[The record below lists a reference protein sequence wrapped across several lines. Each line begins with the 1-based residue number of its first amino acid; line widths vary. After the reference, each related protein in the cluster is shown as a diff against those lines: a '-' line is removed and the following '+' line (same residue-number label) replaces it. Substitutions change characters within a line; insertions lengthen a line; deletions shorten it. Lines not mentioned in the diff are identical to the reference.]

1 MELMVEEKKTEFGS
15 FPSDWKLVPVK
26 ELAKIGTGNKNTED
40 KILDGKYPFFVRSA
54 KVESINSYSF
64 DGEAVLTAGDG
75 VGTGKI
81 FHYINGKF
89 DYHQR
94 VYKMSDFSPTV
105 NGYYFYLCFSTYFFD
120 RVMGMTAKSSVD
132 SVRMEM
138 IADMVIPLPPT
149 LEEQQAIADAHSDV
163 DELIRSLDALIQ
175 KKEAIKKGTMQQL
188 LTGKTRPAL
197 LGRKDKF
204 EKTDIGFFP
213 EDWKIVNLPE
223 YCWFQEGPG
232 LRKWQFTRKGMKVIN
247 VTNLQSSGIL
257 DLEKTDRHITLKEF
271 QNNYRHFEIDEG
283 DFVMAS
289 SGNSYCKTSVVRK
302 IDLPLMMNT
311 SVIRFKALDGIDTG
325 YMEHY
330 LRSRYFKD
338 QIDLL
343 ITGGAQPN
351 FGPYHLRRVFIPLPP
366 TIKEQKAIAQIL
378 SDMDEELQALCRKR
392 EKMVGVKEGM
402 MQELLTGKTRLV

>member
-1 MELMVEEKKTEFGS
+1 
-15 FPSDWKLVPVK
+15 
-26 ELAKIGTGNKNTED
+26 
-40 KILDGKYPFFVRSA
+40 
-54 KVESINSYSF
+54 
-64 DGEAVLTAGDG
+64 
-75 VGTGKI
+75 
-81 FHYINGKF
+81 
-89 DYHQR
+89 
-94 VYKMSDFSPTV
+94 
-105 NGYYFYLCFSTYFFD
+105 
-120 RVMGMTAKSSVD
+120 
-132 SVRMEM
+132 
-138 IADMVIPLPPT
+138 
-149 LEEQQAIADAHSDV
+149 V

-378 SDMDEELQALCRKR
+378 SDMDEELQALRRKR